1 MTVGRAFRLIPWF
14 LIGFVLMTLVNSAH
28 LIPQGAQPALASL
41 STFMIAMA
49 LSAIG
54 LSTDIGSFR
63 RAGPR
68 PLLLG
73 GLLWITVALTSLGLQ
88 WLTGSI

>member
-1 MTVGRAFRLIPWF
+1 
-14 LIGFVLMTLVNSAH
+14 
-28 LIPQGAQPALASL
+28 
-41 STFMIAMA
+41 MIAMA